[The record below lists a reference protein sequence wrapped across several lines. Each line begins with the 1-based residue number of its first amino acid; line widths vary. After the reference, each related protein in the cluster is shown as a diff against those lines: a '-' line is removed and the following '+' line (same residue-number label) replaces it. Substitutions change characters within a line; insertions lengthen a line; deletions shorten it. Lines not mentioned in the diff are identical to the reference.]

1 MVDTRLRGDHRRRRV
16 VRGRVPEEGAVIG
29 GIRRARAWRRAGSE
43 GTGNR
48 LRPAASR
55 RRPNAHLVVD
65 RWSQPFP
72 AMSALGRPQAD
83 VVIDIVPRDR
93 RTKPRRL
100 PVTPS
105 RVAVAPRPGG
115 CQPCP
120 RPAAGWPAHPHRAAA
135 STKDSDPP
143 ASANTAQGRMM
154 DPPPA
159 PDPWRPR
166 STIAPVEHHHA
177 DRRER
182 RHIICTGNGRT
193 IPLPQPPRQPPPP
206 QPGKGG

>member
-120 RPAAGWPAHPHRAAA
+120 RPAAGQAPTKGPA
-135 STKDSDPP
+135 PP

-154 DPPPA
+154 DPSPA
-159 PDPWRPR
+159 PDPGGP
-166 STIAPVEHHHA
+166 IHNCA
-177 DRRER
+177 
-182 RHIICTGNGRT
+182 GRT
-193 IPLPQPPRQPPPP
+193 QLRRPAGAAPHHLYRQRTNHPTPTTTTAAAREWWLSP
-206 QPGKGG
+206 